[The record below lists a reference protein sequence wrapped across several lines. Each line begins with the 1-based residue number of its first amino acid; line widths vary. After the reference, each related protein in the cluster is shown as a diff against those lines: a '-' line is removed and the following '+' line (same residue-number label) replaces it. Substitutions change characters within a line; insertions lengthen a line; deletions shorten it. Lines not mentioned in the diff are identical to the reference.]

1 MRSVLCS
8 RGKRAKNLDI
18 RKLISN
24 LSLAA
29 ISQVVSLSLSVTVS
43 LLIPKVLSIDEFGYW
58 QLFTFY
64 TSYVGFFHLGLN
76 DGVYLINGGKTRKQ
90 VDQRSINSQFAF
102 GLALQTVFAAIIV
115 AIAFSGN
122 FASQRQFVI
131 CSTAVFLLLNNSTMF
146 MGYVFQALNET
157 KLYSRSVI
165 IDKLSFLLPLV
176 ILLSLHI
183 TNFRFYVFFYG
194 IAKTCS
200 LLFCLWNY
208 REFLKS
214 GLEPVKTACHD
225 TFYSISVGVRLMLA
239 NITGFLILG
248 VIRFLADA
256 RWGISTFSRLSF
268 AISLVNF
275 IMTAISQISM
285 VLFPALRQSNKAEL
299 KNIFVVMQRLLSVLL
314 PLIYLL
320 YFPVVMLLSKWLP
333 EYTISFYYFAL
344 LLPLIIFNGKMD
356 IIGSTF
362 IKVLRK
368 ETYLL
373 FVNFV
378 TLVISSAGAVLGAFV
393 FLSIPVMIGGS
404 VIAFVLRSLFTEH
417 LVSSYLDAGWN
428 SLDIGLILLTLIF
441 YGTISTCTS
450 PVAFA
455 IILLTYIVFLFIYRK
470 DCHAVV
476 IDLKH
481 VRDKVVLQES

>member
-1 MRSVLCS
+1 M
-8 RGKRAKNLDI
+8 DI

-29 ISQVVSLSLSVTVS
+29 ISQVVSLSLSIIVS
-43 LLIPKVLSIDEFGYW
+43 LLIPKILSVDEFGYW

-76 DGVYLINGGKTRKQ
+76 DGVYLINGGRTREQ
-90 VDQRSINSQFAF
+90 VDKRSINSQFAVGF
-102 GLALQTVFAAIIV
+102 ALQTVFASIIL
-115 AIAFSGN
+115 IISIYGN
-122 FASQRQFVI
+122 FATQRRFVI

-146 MGYVFQALNET
+146 MGYVFQAINET
-157 KLYSRSVI
+157 RLYSNSVI

-176 ILLSLHI
+176 ILLSLHT
-183 TNFRFYVFFYG
+183 TNFKFYVFFYG

-200 LLFCLWNY
+200 LFYCLWQY
-208 REFLKS
+208 RGFLKS

-225 TFYSISVGVRLMLA
+225 TFNSISVGVRLMLA

-256 RWGISTFSRLSF
+256 RWGISTFGRLSF

-285 VLFPALRQSNKAEL
+285 VLFPALRQSDKKEL
-299 KNIFVVMQRLLSVLL
+299 KNIFVAMQRLLSLVL
-314 PLIYLL
+314 PFIYLL
-320 YFPVVMLLSKWLP
+320 YFPVIMLLSKWLP
-333 EYTISFYYFAL
+333 EYSISFYYFAL
-344 LLPLIIFNGKMD
+344 LLPLVIFNGKMD

-362 IKVLRK
+362 VKVLRK
-368 ETYLL
+368 ESYLL
-373 FVNFV
+373 FVNFI
-378 TLVISSAGAVLGAFV
+378 TLVISSIGAMLGAYVV
-393 FLSIPVMIGGS
+393 FSIPVMIGGS

-417 LVSSYLDAGWN
+417 LVSSYLGAAWN
-428 SLDIGLILLTLIF
+428 SLDIGLISLTLIF
-441 YGTISTCTS
+441 YGTISICTL
-450 PVAFA
+450 PIAFF
-455 IILLTYIVFLFIYRK
+455 ITSLTYIIFLFFYRK
-470 DCHAVV
+470 DCLSAM

-481 VRDKVVLQES
+481 VRDKLILQDN